1 MYVSGSR
8 NFKSRLVANNSF
20 ILHNSPDCRRE
31 SCYTNIYCYSNST
44 LINTAASIVFPDGQS
59 YTTDSVISGVN
70 RVEVLES
77 ALHLVVV
84 SNGEGSNINNG
95 IFTFVIPDANGNLIH
110 LNLGLYRFNSG
121 KLSAMHIK

>member
-1 MYVSGSR
+1 MCL
-8 NFKSRLVANNSF
+8 KVATSSLAWWPTIPSYSTTNQTVVERAA
-20 ILHNSPDCRRE
+20 I
-31 SCYTNIYCYSNST
+31 YTNIYCYSNST

-121 KLSAMHIK
+121 TLSAMHIK